1 MSMHSSF
8 PDTYRKSDDE
18 DHITKSK
25 PLTSK
30 GCSDNNSNNNNLS
43 NSNNDNTDEKKL
55 NDVLK
60 SIEEG
65 DKYSMSVGLVKQ
77 VDSDDTI
84 GNHNKVKGM
93 PFD

>member
-18 DHITKSK
+18 DRITKSK

-77 VDSDDTI
+77 IDSDDTVSF
-84 GNHNKVKGM
+84 NLQ
-93 PFD
+93 